1 MAEPLYDYVVPQPSM
16 GKLSDLLQGTEIKV
30 LNGKLIDTSTYDPNT
45 GVIRWSQANARLAER
60 IARREFERYGGAIFA
75 ETNLPAIQQLVAV
88 VAVDPCGTFSAMLSD
103 DQWNWAQWAAFC
115 YLVAAQSTEVYTQ
128 LIGNIVAGY
137 CYLWSGAAQQDTIL
151 YDPLGNDSYSI
162 RLDPWYQIP
171 YVYQLGDAWP
181 YVFES
186 PPAGYDGPYE
196 VPAYALPP
204 GEPMIP
210 PEPIDPGDLPPGEL
224 PPGETPPG
232 GDLPDLPPGEQPPA
246 VDPVVVEEAKSKTSD
261 TAIVIGTLAGIA
273 AVGVVGWALTRRK
286 ANPVRGRKDWFAP
299 VVQTP
304 ESDYK
309 ELRALIKTVRSD
321 MKRSDEY
328 NQPAKQA
335 LDRIET
341 AVKKKQ
347 PVFDD
352 DLAIV
357 SSFGYSGSQVMN
369 MVNEDM
375 RNYLRRLDLLSTAP
389 RFSEDELRQVRDLR
403 GKALAGKGKHRD
415 LVRLCDRG
423 LQGDPKAMDQALRFA
438 QSGRPLSRY

>member
-16 GKLSDLLQGTEIKV
+16 GRLGDLIQGTEIKV

-45 GVIRWSQANARLAER
+45 GVIRWSKANARLAER

-88 VAVDPCGTFSAMLSD
+88 VAVDPCGTFSAMFSD
-103 DQWNWAQWAAFC
+103 DQWNWSQWASFC
-115 YLVAAQSTEVYTQ
+115 YLVAAQSPEVYTQ

-137 CYLWSGAAQQDTIL
+137 CYLWSGAAQQDTVL

-181 YVFES
+181 YVFGS
-186 PPAGYDGPYE
+186 APVGYNGAYD

-210 PEPIDPGDLPPGEL
+210 PEPGDLPPGETPPGEL

-261 TAIVIGTLAGIA
+261 KAIVIGTLAGIA
-273 AVGVVGWALTRRK
+273 AVGVLGWALTRRK
-286 ANPVRGRKDWFAP
+286 ANPTGYTLQEVWDKYLKALRRGDTDSALLWYDEYIAKGGCKHSADSAMMTDARSAP
-299 VVQTP
+299 V
-304 ESDYK
+304 
-309 ELRALIKTVRSD
+309 
-321 MKRSDEY
+321 
-328 NQPAKQA
+328 
-335 LDRIET
+335 
-341 AVKKKQ
+341 
-347 PVFDD
+347 
-352 DLAIV
+352 
-357 SSFGYSGSQVMN
+357 
-369 MVNEDM
+369 
-375 RNYLRRLDLLSTAP
+375 TAP
-389 RFSEDELRQVRDLR
+389 R
-403 GKALAGKGKHRD
+403 A
-415 LVRLCDRG
+415 
-423 LQGDPKAMDQALRFA
+423 
-438 QSGRPLSRY
+438 GRPNPVRNGGCTV